1 MNPANSTTTPSA
13 RNPWPYAIIAWFVL
27 FGTGMFVWA
36 CVAMRQNLDLVSSDY
51 YDHEIRYQQQ
61 IDRQARTQPLQSDV
75 KLAYDAARQTISIVL
90 PAAHVAQAMGSVV
103 FYRPSD
109 AKLDR
114 VLKLSVNTTG
124 EQTVDATA
132 LRAGLWK
139 IRVQWTINGEEFYY
153 EQRITIVPNS

>member
-1 MNPANSTTTPSA
+1 
-13 RNPWPYAIIAWFVL
+13 
-27 FGTGMFVWA
+27 
-36 CVAMRQNLDLVSSDY
+36 
-51 YDHEIRYQQQ
+51 
-61 IDRQARTQPLQSDV
+61 
-75 KLAYDAARQTISIVL
+75 
-90 PAAHVAQAMGSVV
+90 MGSVV